1 MPNASVFAPITFG
14 RQTRSLEGNGL
25 RLIEILHAANVRL
38 APHEHEDPSIVIAI
52 EGSWCERVET
62 RAFECRPGS
71 FLLKPAGA
79 RHGNAYSSEPTR
91 SVLLQFTVTRAAQWE
106 PSRRAFRDCLY
117 FESPGIAMRLVAL
130 LRDADDDSI
139 LEMEEEVCSVL
150 SLLEEDRVR
159 GRRKKSHLR
168 HLKAAR
174 DELLDWGTVTRS
186 LTDVAMRCGLTPST
200 FTHAFRAEFGCT
212 PSVLL
217 RRHRVEKAATLLRTS
232 RESLSSIAHSAGFAD
247 QAHLCREFKR
257 IIGTSPGE
265 FRRAVIG

>member
-1 MPNASVFAPITFG
+1 MPNAPLFAPITFG
-14 RQTRSLEGNGL
+14 RQTRVLEGNGL
-25 RLIEILHAANVRL
+25 RLIETLHAGNVRL

-62 RAFECRPGS
+62 RAFECRRGS

-79 RHGNAYSSEPTR
+79 RHSNVYSTEPAR

-130 LRDADDDSI
+130 LRYAGEHSI
-139 LEMEEEVCSVL
+139 FELEEEVSSVL
-150 SLLEEDRVR
+150 SLLWEDTVP
-159 GRRKKSHLR
+159 GRRKEIHVR
-168 HLKAAR
+168 RLKAAR
-174 DELLDWGTVTRS
+174 DELLDWGDAPPS
-186 LTDVAMRCGLTPST
+186 LAEVAMRCGLAPSA
-200 FTHAFRAEFGCT
+200 FTHAFKAEFGCT

-217 RRHRVEKAATLLRTS
+217 RRHRLEKAAALLRTS
-232 RESLSSIAHSAGFAD
+232 RESLSSIARSAGFAD

-257 IIGTSPGE
+257 ILGTSPGE
-265 FRRAVIG
+265 FRRVLIG

>member
-1 MPNASVFAPITFG
+1 
-14 RQTRSLEGNGL
+14 
-25 RLIEILHAANVRL
+25 
-38 APHEHEDPSIVIAI
+38 
-52 EGSWCERVET
+52 
-62 RAFECRPGS
+62 
-71 FLLKPAGA
+71 
-79 RHGNAYSSEPTR
+79 
-91 SVLLQFTVTRAAQWE
+91 
-106 PSRRAFRDCLY
+106 
-117 FESPGIAMRLVAL
+117 MRLVAL

-212 PSVLL
+212 PSALL
-217 RRHRVEKAATLLRTS
+217 RRHRVEKAATLLRAS

-257 IIGTSPGE
+257 ILGTSPGE
-265 FRRAVIG
+265 FRRALIG